1 MDVETA
7 ANSFIQLYEFL
18 PTEDTSLDEPV
29 VVTFQQQIT
38 TQNGRLCLMATRPHD
53 VEGVLTSD
61 STVTVQPIHALV
73 FLDERHAGI
82 IGAGEFYDDQFDM
95 AVESPQEAFLTDFAT
110 EFNKGGNWSTTL

>member
-1 MDVETA
+1 MSVIGDAEPALFDTAGETIRT
-7 ANSFIQLYEFL
+7 NHY
-18 PTEDTSLDEPV
+18 
-29 VVTFQQQIT
+29 
-38 TQNGRLCLMATRPHD
+38 
-53 VEGVLTSD
+53 D

-110 EFNKGGNWSTTL
+110 EFK

>member
-29 VVTFQQQIT
+29 VVTFPATDHDAEWTIVLNGDP
-38 TQNGRLCLMATRPHD
+38 TQSHD

-110 EFNKGGNWSTTL
+110 EFK

>member
-29 VVTFQQQIT
+29 VVTFPATDHDAEWTIVLNRDP
-38 TQNGRLCLMATRPHD
+38 TQSDD

-61 STVTVQPIHALV
+61 S
-73 FLDERHAGI
+73 D
-82 IGAGEFYDDQFDM
+82 
-95 AVESPQEAFLTDFAT
+95 
-110 EFNKGGNWSTTL
+110 